1 MRYRPISR
9 AVCVLAIAA
18 AISGARDALAQ
29 TGGRDGVIR
38 TAFPVAESGFDPQ
51 AVSDTYSADLC
62 TAIFEPLYRY
72 DYFARPVRLEPAIA
86 AALPEITDGGR
97 TYTIRIRHGIRFT
110 PDPAFNGKPREL
122 IADDYVFA
130 MKRVLDPKVRSY
142 WLYILEHQLAGVD
155 ALLADARKRGQLDY
169 AAPIEGVRAL
179 DRYTLQLKFVH
190 PNYGFAHW
198 LTTINF
204 VAVAHEVVD
213 AYKDASNRVMEN
225 PVGYGPYRLAEWRR
239 SQRVVLEANPDY
251 RDVRYPEP
259 AAGSDAADAAIAKG
273 LAGRRLPLA
282 KRVEVAIIEEA
293 QPRLL
298 AFQNGEIDY
307 TSVPSSLAKNVLD
320 GGKLKPELANR
331 DVRLHRAIEPA
342 LAFTF
347 FNLDD
352 PVVGGYTPE
361 KLALRRAIAMAY
373 DRDAVV
379 RVLANGQQEPAT
391 QLAPPPVPGHDP
403 RQKQRVPHDPA
414 AARALLDR
422 FGYKD
427 RDGDGYRELPD
438 GRPLVIVK
446 GSTTDAA
453 ARDADDLW
461 KKNLDAIGIR
471 IRFLKQKWPELNRM
485 SEAGQLQMWNLGWI
499 SSIPDADSFYS
510 PLYGPNIG
518 TSNDARLR
526 LADYDRAYEASRALP
541 DGAGRWAEFRR
552 MEELVAAYTPW
563 ILGSYAYDNVLVQP
577 WLRGYKQN
585 IFQRNQWQYYAV
597 GRSAPA
603 P

>member
-1 MRYRPISR
+1 MPMRLRPISI
-9 AVCVLAIAA
+9 AVCALAIVTALA
-18 AISGARDALAQ
+18 GGRDALAQ
-29 TGGRDGVIR
+29 ARGRDGVIR

-51 AVSDTYSADLC
+51 AVSDAYSADLC
-62 TAIFEPLYRY
+62 AAIFEPLYRY

-86 AALPEITDGGR
+86 AALPEIADGGR
-97 TYTIRIRHGIRFT
+97 TYTIRIKHGIRFT

-122 IADDYVFA
+122 VADDYVFA
-130 MKRVLDPKVRSY
+130 MKRVLDPKLRSY

-155 ALLADARKRGQLDY
+155 AVLADARKRGQLDY

-307 TSVPSSLAKNVLD
+307 VSVPSSLAKNVLD
-320 GGKLKPELANR
+320 GAKLKPGARDEEL
-331 DVRLHRAIEPA
+331 
-342 LAFTF
+342 
-347 FNLDD
+347 
-352 PVVGGYTPE
+352 
-361 KLALRRAIAMAY
+361 
-373 DRDAVV
+373 
-379 RVLANGQQEPAT
+379 
-391 QLAPPPVPGHDP
+391 
-403 RQKQRVPHDPA
+403 PA
-414 AARALLDR
+414 AAGDRAVAVVHVLQSGRSGRRRLHAGEAR
-422 FGYKD
+422 AAPRD
-427 RDGDGYRELPD
+427 RDGVRSRHRRARARQ
-438 GRPLVIVK
+438 RPA
-446 GSTTDAA
+446 GAGDAA
-453 ARDADDLW
+453 
-461 KKNLDAIGIR
+461 
-471 IRFLKQKWPELNRM
+471 
-485 SEAGQLQMWNLGWI
+485 
-499 SSIPDADSFYS
+499 
-510 PLYGPNIG
+510 
-518 TSNDARLR
+518 
-526 LADYDRAYEASRALP
+526 RAAPGSRP
-541 DGAGRWAEFRR
+541 
-552 MEELVAAYTPW
+552 
-563 ILGSYAYDNVLVQP
+563 
-577 WLRGYKQN
+577 
-585 IFQRNQWQYYAV
+585 
-597 GRSAPA
+597 
-603 P
+603 